1 LESST
6 GNGAVLITSPD
17 APNNIIEDSTL
28 RTKSSLGLT
37 WNQPTFNGGS
47 KILDYTV
54 SISQDNTNFAILA
67 SGVTDTKYF
76 ASGLTAGVTY

>member
-1 LESST
+1 
-6 GNGAVLITSPD
+6 V
-17 APNNIIEDSTL
+17 IEDSTL

-37 WNQPTFNGGS
+37 WSQPIFNGGS

-67 SGVTDTKYF
+67 SGVINTSDT
-76 ASGLTAGVTY
+76 ATNLTPGATYLFKI